1 MNYIDHDCIIAK
13 DNKKSRPYIK
23 PGIILK
29 ICGEQY
35 EITKIEKHDVFVKKV
50 YQMKAPKCHNENMK
64 AINSFFGRD
73 ATNMIEKI
81 FVMFQCENCGNVIIV
96 DYK

>member
-35 EITKIEKHDVFVKKV
+35 EITKIEKHNVFVKKV
-50 YQMKAPKCHNENMK
+50 Y
-64 AINSFFGRD
+64 
-73 ATNMIEKI
+73 
-81 FVMFQCENCGNVIIV
+81 
-96 DYK
+96 

>member
-1 MNYIDHDCIIAK
+1 
-13 DNKKSRPYIK
+13 
-23 PGIILK
+23 
-29 ICGEQY
+29 
-35 EITKIEKHDVFVKKV
+35 
-50 YQMKAPKCHNENMK
+50 MK